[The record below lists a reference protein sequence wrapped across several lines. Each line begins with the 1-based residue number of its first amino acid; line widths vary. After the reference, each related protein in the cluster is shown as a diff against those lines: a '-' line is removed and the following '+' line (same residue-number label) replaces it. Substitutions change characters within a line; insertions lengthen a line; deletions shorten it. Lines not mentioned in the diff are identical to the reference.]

1 MPTVLET
8 SLVRTPGI
16 CGGCL
21 RIDGTRMTVNQIV
34 TLEKQGLS
42 AHQII
47 ERYPQRTL
55 SEIYTVLAW
64 YHAHQAEFDG
74 ELAKEAAAEER
85 AIQEITA
92 SRQ

>member
-47 ERYPQRTL
+47 KRYRN
-55 SEIYTVLAW
+55 A
-64 YHAHQAEFDG
+64 
-74 ELAKEAAAEER
+74 R
-85 AIQEITA
+85 
-92 SRQ
+92 